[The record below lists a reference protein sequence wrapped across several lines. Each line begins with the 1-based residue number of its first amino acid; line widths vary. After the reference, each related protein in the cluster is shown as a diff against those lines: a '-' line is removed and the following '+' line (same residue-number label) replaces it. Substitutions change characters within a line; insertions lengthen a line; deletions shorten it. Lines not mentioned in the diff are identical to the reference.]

1 MSHPP
6 DLPRALGLFMAL
18 GAAVVL
24 AVFAA
29 LALDLW
35 PDFAAGFG
43 PRVESRVGAGGVPEL
58 VVRQGSGG
66 HYVVSG
72 KVNGVDVDFLLDT
85 GATNVALPHALALRL
100 GLERG
105 VPVQIRTASDI
116 VPGYLVTLD
125 RVELGPLSLRRVRAV
140 VTERMIGDEVLLGM
154 SFLRH
159 FEFSQRG
166 RILTVRAPSRR

>member
-1 MSHPP
+1 
-6 DLPRALGLFMAL
+6 MAL
-18 GAAVVL
+18 GAAVAL
-24 AVFAA
+24 AGFAA

-35 PDFAAGFG
+35 PGFG

-159 FEFSQRG
+159 FELSQRG

>member
-1 MSHPP
+1 
-6 DLPRALGLFMAL
+6 MAL
-18 GAAVVL
+18 GAAVAL
-24 AVFAA
+24 AGFAA

-35 PDFAAGFG
+35 PGFG

-58 VVRQGSGG
+58 VVRQGPGG
-66 HYVVSG
+66 HYVVPG
-72 KVNGVDVDFLLDT
+72 KVNGADVEFLLDT

-159 FEFSQRG
+159 FELSQRG

>member
-1 MSHPP
+1 
-6 DLPRALGLFMAL
+6 MAL
-18 GAAVVL
+18 GAAVAL
-24 AVFAA
+24 AGFAA

-35 PDFAAGFG
+35 PGFG

-100 GLERG
+100 GLKRG

-125 RVELGPLSLRRVRAV
+125 RVELEPLSLRRVRAV

-159 FEFSQRG
+159 FELSQRG

>member
-1 MSHPP
+1 
-6 DLPRALGLFMAL
+6 MAL
-18 GAAVVL
+18 GAAVAL
-24 AVFAA
+24 AGFAA

-35 PDFAAGFG
+35 PGFG

-85 GATNVALPHALALRL
+85 GAANVALPHALALRL

-159 FEFSQRG
+159 FELSQRG

>member
-1 MSHPP
+1 
-6 DLPRALGLFMAL
+6 MAL
-18 GAAVVL
+18 GAAVAL
-24 AVFAA
+24 AGFAA

-35 PDFAAGFG
+35 PGFG

-72 KVNGVDVDFLLDT
+72 KVNGADVEFLLDT

-159 FEFSQRG
+159 FELSQRG

>member
-1 MSHPP
+1 
-6 DLPRALGLFMAL
+6 MAL
-18 GAAVVL
+18 GAAVAL
-24 AVFAA
+24 AGFAA

-35 PDFAAGFG
+35 PGFG
-43 PRVESRVGAGGVPEL
+43 PRVESRVGAGGVPEF

-159 FEFSQRG
+159 FELSQRG